1 MAKNSSGNFTL
12 KHCLFGAT
20 TIIKNCDKYKYV
32 YSGYGIACDGLDS
45 LISVNDVSRNV
56 KIFGIDNS
64 SSSHADNPKNKFLV
78 LVEGATDDINDSI
91 GAV

>member
-1 MAKNSSGNFTL
+1 MAKNCSGNFTL
-12 KHCLFGAT
+12 KHCLFGTT

-32 YSGYGIACDGLDS
+32 YSGYGIAFDGLDS

-56 KIFGIDNS
+56 KIFVVDNT

-78 LVEGATDDINDSI
+78 LDDINEST
-91 GAV
+91 GAA